1 LRRHS
6 AEKLLLDEK
15 SSTGEATPMQ
25 SIRHLRVAATS
36 AAILA
41 LAACGGPETLTADEN
56 DPQAA
61 ELAKATPKE
70 LPPAIVSSH
79 AYRCKDNSLVYVDFM
94 SDQKTAVFKATKDGS
109 PTLLVAPEAG
119 QAYVAEGY
127 SLTGSGT
134 NINLTRPGKGAQACK
149 A

>member
-1 LRRHS
+1 LPRHS

-15 SSTGEATPMQ
+15 CSTGEATPMRA
-25 SIRHLRVAATS
+25 IRYLRVAATC
-36 AAILA
+36 AAILT
-41 LAACGGPETLTADEN
+41 LAACGGPETITADEN

-61 ELAKATPKE
+61 ELAKAAPKQ
-70 LPPAIVSSH
+70 LPPSIVSSR

-109 PTLLVAPEAG
+109 PTLLVAPEPG
-119 QAYVAEGY
+119 KAYVAEGY
-127 SLTGSGT
+127 SLTGSGE
-134 NINLTRPGKGAQACK
+134 NINLSRPGKGAQACK